1 VPDDLEVGMAQQVRN
16 VALGAGVKIV
26 AADDIAAFLE
36 QALAEKGAQKP
47 GPASDQNTLS
57 KMHGHRFS
65 L

>member
-1 VPDDLEVGMAQQVRN
+1 VCD

-26 AADDIAAFLE
+26 AADDIAAFPE

-47 GPASDQNTLS
+47 GFAGDQNTFS
-57 KMHGHRFS
+57 KMHGERFP